1 MIDIY
6 APVQRVLKYWY
17 IPEGYISNYI
27 PKNILLIVSHS
38 ITNKRK
44 GFITLIVTSI
54 WLLSLSLTS
63 FFSLLSSLLSINT
76 HQIQNLLGFVT
87 MDLRIHAI
95 HVGEWDGELQPTAG
109 KNYLV
114 CLGNIYSIHQKSHLL
129 LLGWPPCT
137 SFFLFDIPWF
147 KDSNLFL
154 QKIKNELVGVILK
167 GEFKLSI
174 KKWHHSS
181 VHAKWVF
188 SKLKN
193 KIK

>member
-1 MIDIY
+1 
-6 APVQRVLKYWY
+6 
-17 IPEGYISNYI
+17 
-27 PKNILLIVSHS
+27 
-38 ITNKRK
+38 
-44 GFITLIVTSI
+44 
-54 WLLSLSLTS
+54 
-63 FFSLLSSLLSINT
+63 
-76 HQIQNLLGFVT
+76 

-154 QKIKNELVGVILK
+154 HKIKNELVGVILK

-193 KIK
+193 KNPLHHELSETPMVQETAELMTELEHKN